1 MEYPLHVLLFIVAGV
16 DYIQPSDPVMVTFPV
31 GPPPHTDACLTIL
44 LIDDNILES
53 NEEFNVEIVID
64 ALPIISYMLTET
76 TVIIEDN
83 DGRKIST
90 MHE

>member
-1 MEYPLHVLLFIVAGV
+1 
-16 DYIQPSDPVMVTFPV
+16 MVTFPV

-53 NEEFNVEIVID
+53 NEEFNVEIVVD
-64 ALPIISYMLTET
+64 APYISDTLTET